1 MSLFFVV
8 YLSIIGTTLTTNE
21 NYAKDHI
28 VDLHEAIVQIEN
40 LIEEL
45 SKWCDNLNNARPS
58 IRSKYYG
65 FSYGN
70 EGSLNFLDVKR
81 QRNYLQL
88 LMRFIEVIHSKTIS
102 DSKMMQKMGQ
112 RFIMYNELLE
122 AIEKDA
128 DEILR
133 SSSISIFTRQVIAEK
148 ESRYFLKMAL
158 KLFLEE
164 DFYAENL
171 TNRQGIQSAII
182 HISSKSKAQIP
193 F

>member
-8 YLSIIGTTLTTNE
+8 YLSIIGATLTTNE
-21 NYAKDHI
+21 NYAKDYI
-28 VDLHEAIVQIEN
+28 FDLHEAIVQIEN

-88 LMRFIEVIHSKTIS
+88 LIRFIEVIHSKTIS

-133 SSSISIFTRQVIAEK
+133 SSSISIFTPQVIAEK

-171 TNRQGIQSAII
+171 TNRQGIQSAIV
-182 HISSKSKAQIP
+182 HISSK
-193 F
+193 